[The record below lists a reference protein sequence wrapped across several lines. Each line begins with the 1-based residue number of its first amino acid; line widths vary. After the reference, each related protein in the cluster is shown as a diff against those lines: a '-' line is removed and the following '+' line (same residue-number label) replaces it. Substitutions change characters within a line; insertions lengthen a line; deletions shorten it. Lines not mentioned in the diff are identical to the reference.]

1 LLAVIESGVAGIGQG
16 LKYNMIRLVE
26 SLNAWGAPEFKEVL
40 RQEIT
45 QLGAGHL
52 PLQQGL
58 STGNYVSDAPV
69 TVSIN
74 RVTELD
80 NMIRVTAGIFYQG
93 IIGGC
98 SCTDDP
104 TPASEINEYC
114 EVQLDIDKTSA
125 VTAVSLLAD

>member
-1 LLAVIESGVAGIGQG
+1 MLILA
-16 LKYNMIRLVE
+16 K
-26 SLNAWGAPEFKEVL
+26 SLNAWGVPEFKAVL
-40 RQEIT
+40 KQELAL
-45 QLGAGHL
+45 LGAAQL

-58 STGNYVSDAPV
+58 STGNYVSDTPI

-80 NMIRVTAGIFYQG
+80 KMIRVTAGIFYQG

-104 TPASEINEYC
+104 TPISEINEYC
-114 EVQLDIDKTSA
+114 EVQLDIDKASA
-125 VTAVSLLAD
+125 VTAVTLLAD